1 MLSVLIY
8 QSQASEAFSP
18 DQLRRLA
25 TSSSEANAGAGITG
39 VLLFDGRRFLQVLE
53 GPEPE
58 VQALFLRLLADPRH
72 REVQTV
78 LHTEAAQRSFSGWS
92 MRLLDVSTS
101 TLLPVPDAILDC
113 MDQRV
118 RGCLETFV
126 RPG

>member
-8 QSQASEAFSP
+8 QSSANEAFTAE
-18 DQLRRLA
+18 QLRRLA
-25 TSSSEANAGAGITG
+25 SRSSEANASAGITG

-58 VQALFLRLLADPRH
+58 VQALFQRLLADPRH
-72 REVQTV
+72 RDVQTV
-78 LHTEAAQRSFSGWS
+78 LHTGATQRSFSGWS
-92 MRLLDVSTS
+92 MRLLDVSIS
-101 TLLPVPDAILDC
+101 TLLPVPEAILDC

-118 RGCLETFV
+118 RACLEAFM